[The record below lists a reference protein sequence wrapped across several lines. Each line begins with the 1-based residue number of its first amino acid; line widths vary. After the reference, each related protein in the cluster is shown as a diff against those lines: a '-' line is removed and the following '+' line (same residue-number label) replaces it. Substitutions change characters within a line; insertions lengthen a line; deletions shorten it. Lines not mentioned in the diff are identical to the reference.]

1 MARRRNFPGKD
12 IAWLEERLGYVLDEI
27 AAGVTITSWGEGDSS
42 AAKQTTLTPLQRKA
56 MLLNDLNILDPATY
70 SIDETAGITRTG
82 VNFSGLNV

>member
-1 MARRRNFPGKD
+1 MARRRYFPGKD

-42 AAKQTTLTPLQRKA
+42 AAKQTHLSAMQRKA

-70 SIDETAGITRTG
+70 SMDEVAGISRPG
-82 VNFSGLNV
+82 VNFGGLNV